1 MNSIEKVSNV
11 NSGMSIATSRQVGE
25 VEGAV
30 FMAKQF
36 PRNEYDCLTRI
47 KQTCKRVR
55 LAEVAEYSY
64 PRGNKR
70 VSGPTIRLAE
80 AIAQDWGNVNCGVIE
95 LSQESGESRVM
106 SYAWDLER
114 NVRKEMIFT
123 VKHDRKSGDSVKKLT
138 DPRDIYEMIANMGA
152 RRMRACI
159 MAVIPGDVFDM
170 AVDECRQTLTGS
182 NDSPLKD
189 RIVKMLDA
197 FSSYGVTKEM
207 IEAKLGHN
215 VDAIIETQF
224 IDLISIY
231 NSIKDGM
238 GSRDDFFKVGPKTG
252 NLINS
257 VSDEPEKEDKPE
269 PEDKPEEKKDKPK
282 QAESTSFPES
292 CFTDRVHWNKLTE
305 LCAYDKIPWPEVQA
319 WASRDGR
326 NINLDTEDG
335 CQKILNAWESVK
347 EAVQRG

>member
-1 MNSIEKVSNV
+1 
-11 NSGMSIATSRQVGE
+11 
-25 VEGAV
+25 
-30 FMAKQF
+30 
-36 PRNEYDCLTRI
+36 
-47 KQTCKRVR
+47 
-55 LAEVAEYSY
+55 
-64 PRGNKR
+64 
-70 VSGPTIRLAE
+70 
-80 AIAQDWGNVNCGVIE
+80 
-95 LSQESGESRVM
+95 
-106 SYAWDLER
+106 
-114 NVRKEMIFT
+114 
-123 VKHDRKSGDSVKKLT
+123 
-138 DPRDIYEMIANMGA
+138 
-152 RRMRACI
+152 

-252 NLINS
+252 DLINS
-257 VSDEPEKEDKPE
+257 VSDEPEEPTKMDELKEAIKLHQIALAEFVKCNKEREQLLKENKKSKTLDQLHDSLSAELTVLEKQIASMNRVRGFPVE
-269 PEDKPEEKKDKPK
+269 SEEEPK
-282 QAESTSFPES
+282 QAESTSFQES
-292 CFTDRVHWNKLTE
+292 DFTDRVNWNKLSE

-319 WASRDGR
+319 WASSEGR
-326 NINLDTEDG
+326 NINLDTEEG

-347 EAVQRG
+347 EAIQRG